1 MGKRPTNKS
10 WNPQITGPR
19 AMVRE
24 RLPGFGPRDG
34 WLELDTVYT
43 SELDGF
49 GFQDLCARIFK
60 RLEWG
65 DVQTYTTQ
73 DKGRDIGI
81 DTPDGHIVIEC
92 KHQPGGTV
100 GRPIIQKLHSATIW
114 FHGTKGVVVTTGKF
128 SDEAVEH
135 ARELSK
141 SIPIELVDWHEL
153 RKLAHG
159 AGINI
164 YESADKMVPVIY
176 GYQVDHAAM
185 QRRVTESFET
195 YRSSPN
201 RTADLV
207 KIKALSWNAEPAYR
221 VKYDIEEKFETTT
234 YLLKDLKE
242 HGQIIMIDGAGK
254 RMRDSAKYDF
264 VNAAPLVDFDEIVS
278 GKDFLRGTDSLLD
291 HFSISRQELVRI
303 AEDMVIDTY
312 TETIRY
318 KGKNNVRYEKLCVPG
333 RKSVRIADIKQVVI
347 ADYDVKIGIL
357 DREITRRVM
366 DNTKSTMFIDSGI
379 KCVDCSRG
387 IEGGAGQV
395 CNTCGNLTHAR
406 RMFWSCGFECKE
418 CKRTICPICTKSSR
432 RMLFFKRRLCG
443 QCSAARAPGT

>member
-1 MGKRPTNKS
+1 
-10 WNPQITGPR
+10 
-19 AMVRE
+19 MVRE

-164 YESADKMVPVIY
+164 YESVDKMVPVIY

-201 RTADLV
+201 RTADLY
-207 KIKALSWNAEPAYR
+207 SR
-221 VKYDIEEKFETTT
+221 
-234 YLLKDLKE
+234 
-242 HGQIIMIDGAGK
+242 
-254 RMRDSAKYDF
+254 AK
-264 VNAAPLVDFDEIVS
+264 
-278 GKDFLRGTDSLLD
+278 
-291 HFSISRQELVRI
+291 VRI
-303 AEDMVIDTY
+303 DD
-312 TETIRY
+312 
-318 KGKNNVRYEKLCVPG
+318 
-333 RKSVRIADIKQVVI
+333 QVSPTPQL
-347 ADYDVKIGIL
+347 Y
-357 DREITRRVM
+357 
-366 DNTKSTMFIDSGI
+366 
-379 KCVDCSRG
+379 
-387 IEGGAGQV
+387 
-395 CNTCGNLTHAR
+395 
-406 RMFWSCGFECKE
+406 
-418 CKRTICPICTKSSR
+418 
-432 RMLFFKRRLCG
+432 
-443 QCSAARAPGT
+443 